1 VLRVIRA
8 ALQDAMDEELLSR
21 NVARTVQVRGAGDYK
36 VRAFTKAEARQFLKA
51 AEEHRLYA
59 LWAVALSM
67 GLRRGEALGLAWSD
81 VDLTAGRLVPR
92 KSLHRVDGELKLEDV
107 KTEGS
112 KTTLPLPRPL
122 VAILRD
128 HRKRQLEERFA
139 AGNQWRE
146 SGLVFTT
153 KLGRPIEPRNVN
165 RMFPSA
171 VREGWCA
178 AGARA

>member
-1 VLRVIRA
+1 
-8 ALQDAMDEELLSR
+8 MDEELLSR
-21 NVARTVQVRGAGDYK
+21 NFARTVQVRGAGDYK

-112 KTTLPLPRPL
+112 NHSSAAT
-122 VAILRD
+122 
-128 HRKRQLEERFA
+128 A
-139 AGNQWRE
+139 AGRHSPGSSQTSVGGAIR
-146 SGLVFTT
+146 
-153 KLGRPIEPRNVN
+153 GR
-165 RMFPSA
+165 
-171 VREGWCA
+171 
-178 AGARA
+178 